1 MQQARIVK
9 QNQVRVE
16 ENTSHRKEYNVIIQ
30 VFLMSTPNLV
40 TISFPYT
47 H

>member
-9 QNQVRVE
+9 QNQERVE
-16 ENTSHRKEYNVIIQ
+16 ENTGHRKEYNVVIQ
-30 VFLMSTPNLV
+30 VFLMSTPKPV
-40 TISFPYT
+40 TISAPYT